1 MSSEYSQ
8 SISLY
13 TTRSLICFSLS
24 FLLLLIYFSLE
35 KPDYV
40 INTEKDNELS
50 SRLVI
55 IYSLIFSSSIAL
67 IFMTIDVVYHYYLH
81 Q

>member
-1 MSSEYSQ
+1 MLSEQSQ

-13 TTRSLICFSLS
+13 TTRSLVCFTLS
-24 FLLLLIYFSLE
+24 FLLLVLYLSFS

-50 SRLVI
+50 ARLVV
-55 IYSLIFSSSIAL
+55 IYSLLFSSSIAL
-67 IFMTIDVVYHYYLH
+67 IFMTIDVIYHYYLH